1 MDCNRMRPL
10 VPPYLDGELTEERAA
25 PLRQHLL
32 ECSRCRNFA
41 QSETALKSWFVDPG
55 PVAVPAGFAAR
66 VARHAFSGEGPPG
79 VSPSPSTERETAFT
93 GGADAAAKRP
103 DAPLMHFLLQA
114 TAIAAALLIA
124 LSIGMHRANV
134 PEISNLRAND
144 SESLERVLEE
154 LDEMNRS
161 QAGEQDEDGDESRSD
176 DRKSEE

>member
-1 MDCNRMRPL
+1 MDCNQMRPL
-10 VPPYLDGELTEERAA
+10 VPSYLDGELTEERAA

-41 QSETALKSWFVDPG
+41 QGENALKGWFVDPG
-55 PVAVPAGFAAR
+55 PVAVSPAFAAR
-66 VARHAFSGEGPPG
+66 VARLAFAGEGPSG
-79 VSPSPSTERETAFT
+79 VSPSPSTVRTAFSA
-93 GGADAAAKRP
+93 GEAKRAE
-103 DAPLMHFLLQA
+103 APLMHFLLQA

-154 LDEMNRS
+154 LDDMNRVLES
-161 QAGEQDEDGDESRSD
+161 EQDEDESESGDQKLE
-176 DRKSEE
+176 K